1 MTSLE
6 DSIEQASVQAGYAPL
21 KDSQRTCITEFMKGK
36 DVFVLLP
43 TGYGKTPCYA
53 CLPAAFDIH
62 QQRTKEE
69 LSIIVVITPLTAL
82 MEDQVSNLVQRQ
94 ILAGFVDANS
104 SFHNK

>member
-21 KDSQRTCITEFMKGK
+21 KDSQR
-36 DVFVLLP
+36 